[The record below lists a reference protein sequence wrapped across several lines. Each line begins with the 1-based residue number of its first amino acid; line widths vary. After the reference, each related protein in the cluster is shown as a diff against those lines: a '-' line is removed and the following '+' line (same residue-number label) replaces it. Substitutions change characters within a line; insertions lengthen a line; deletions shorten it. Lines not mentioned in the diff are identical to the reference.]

1 MQKFTALLILTVFIM
16 GIGMVFAQDATSTP
30 NPEATEEVT
39 IIEVPDVLVICPGEN
54 VLPTVRDA
62 AELVIDFT
70 DTDGVI
76 TIPSGNVLEAENG
89 YIVEVTEI
97 EINCDTP
104 EAEVAAE
111 LDRTEGT
118 GVNETVPQPENAP
131 GVASTQPGYLIVN
144 STNVNLRSCDNPN
157 CSRVGIVHGGDELIV
172 LGRNEDTTW
181 WYVQAGEVRGWIFA
195 ELVLIRGDLSGT
207 AVVET
212 EGEPTPPSVYIGFT
226 GNLIYDVLSENGQAI
241 CAVQGGREYPLI
253 ARNADDT
260 WLWIEAECTDGR
272 IVQGWIS
279 ADVVAIRNT
288 GNVFVPIVGINGPED
303 SE

>member
-1 MQKFTALLILTVFIM
+1 MQKVTALLILAVFLL
-16 GIGMVFAQDATSTP
+16 GIGMVFAQDATQTP
-30 NPEATEEVT
+30 QPEATEEVT
-39 IIEVPDVLVICPGEN
+39 IIEVPNVLVLCPGEN
-54 VLPTVRDA
+54 VLPSVRAA
-62 AELVIDFT
+62 AELVVDFT

-76 TIPSGNVLEAENG
+76 TIPTGNVVDAENG

-97 EINCDTP
+97 EINCTTP

-111 LDRTEGT
+111 IDRSDSA
-118 GVNETVPQPENAP
+118 GVNETIAQPENPVGLA
-131 GVASTQPGYLIVN
+131 ATQEGYLIVN
-144 STNVNLRSCDNPN
+144 SPNVNLRSCDHPN
-157 CSRVGIVHGGDELIV
+157 CARVGIVHGGDELIV
-172 LGRNEDTTW
+172 LGRNEDTSW

-195 ELVLIRGDLSGT
+195 ELVLIRGDLTGT
-207 AVVET
+207 AVIAT

-226 GNLIYDVLSENGQAI
+226 GNLIYDVLSINGQAI
-241 CAVQGGREYPLI
+241 CAVQGGQEYPLL

-260 WLWIEAECTDGR
+260 WLWIEAQCVDGT

-288 GNVFVPIVGINGPED
+288 GNVFVPIVGIEGPE